1 MRFLYKD
8 LVLLKYIFA
17 MSENP
22 IRLDYILEKSEV
34 ENVYSIFKLIF
45 PDGGAAPPP
54 KNSENKN
61 SNDKKGFFYY
71 LKHPISFIQS
81 YFSFSKKTDLEKDTE
96 SNFAIQ
102 WRRIFEMVI
111 SILKNDSEL
120 ISEILTFYN
129 ESMSLKTKKWI
140 WNKFNKPHLN
150 FIRIF
155 FLLKNSTK
163 F

>member
-1 MRFLYKD
+1 MNQIIKIILEQYCNFFGVVFGIRNGFFNYYEINNYNYIYFKDMRFLYKD

-61 SNDKKGFFYY
+61 SNDKKGIFYY

-81 YFSFSKKTDLEKDTE
+81 YFSFSKKTDLEIDTE

-111 SILKNDSEL
+111 SILKND
-120 ISEILTFYN
+120 F
-129 ESMSLKTKKWI
+129 
-140 WNKFNKPHLN
+140 P
-150 FIRIF
+150 R
-155 FLLKNSTK
+155 
-163 F
+163 